1 MSPKKPAA
9 KWESEAARAARRKD
23 RSLSIPELA
32 QLSGAPAATA
42 EGWRAAYP
50 APPRDPAV
58 ALAEQRAVLLQI
70 AARLGYHVA
79 AGEEQPG
86 DGWKDA
92 VGNHIGVS
100 RQRIQE
106 VWRTPNVRPATLRR
120 WLSVL

>member
-1 MSPKKPAA
+1 MPPRRKP
-9 KWESEAARAARRKD
+9 ETEAARAARRED
-23 RSLSIPELA
+23 RSLSIPEMA

-50 APPRDPAV
+50 APPRDPAM

-70 AARLGYHVA
+70 AARLGYHVE

-86 DGWKDA
+86 DGWKSA
-92 VGNHIGVS
+92 VGDHLEVS

-106 VWRTPNVRPATLRR
+106 AWRKPNVRPATLRR